1 MLRVERADIRTSTLD
16 TASLMEGEDTGFRP
30 SMLYSVL
37 PTLVSNHL
45 PTIPSLRQSLND
57 VRNRGSHSKSA
68 SVDELLQPETP
79 PPGYSS
85 TPPSGS
91 VTPHRLS
98 VALGEADVEFVDD
111 GSDRPGSSGSA
122 LSQSHGAQESNCGIR
137 WKYATLGTSLM
148 AQASRESSESISSP
162 DETSATLTRQLYI
175 HGITYLLRGL
185 PAKLTPEETLSIQA
199 ALPQDVIDTTN
210 DVSSHALLPVSQR
223 SPSAQRAPP
232 QDPTI
237 LHRLTATFVL
247 QSFILI
253 QFLLPYIKL
262 FLSHTYQF
270 ERKHQITKRLV
281 NIGVATVDDIG
292 RKTLRLSQTVC
303 QMNDGMVGQAINE
316 MTIWW
321 VRGVTGGVQQGL
333 AEGLQALRI
342 AESQRGEESM
352 GRIN

>member
-1 MLRVERADIRTSTLD
+1 MLRVERADICTSTFD
-16 TASLMEGEDTGFRP
+16 TPSQMEGEDTSFRP

-37 PTLVSNHL
+37 PTVVSNHL

-57 VRNRGSHSKSA
+57 VRNRGTHSKSA
-68 SVDELLQPETP
+68 SVDELPQPETP

-85 TPPSGS
+85 IPPSGS

-98 VALGEADVEFVDD
+98 VALGEADVEFVED
-111 GSDRPGSSGSA
+111 GLDRPGSSGSA
-122 LSQSHGAQESNCGIR
+122 FPQPHGAHEGACGIR
-137 WKYATLGTSLM
+137 WKYATLGM
-148 AQASRESSESISSP
+148 NVAREW
-162 DETSATLTRQLYI
+162 
-175 HGITYLLRGL
+175 L

-199 ALPQDVIDTTN
+199 ALPQDVVDKTN
-210 DVSSHALLPVSQR
+210 DANTHALLPVSQR
-223 SPSAQRAPP
+223 SSSAQREPP
-232 QDPTI
+232 RDPTI
-237 LHRLTATFVL
+237 LHRLTASLVL
-247 QSFILI
+247 QSFILM

-262 FLSHTYQF
+262 FLSYTYQF

-281 NIGVATVDDIG
+281 NTGVATVDDIG

-333 AEGLQALRI
+333 AEGLQAMRI

>member
-1 MLRVERADIRTSTLD
+1 
-16 TASLMEGEDTGFRP
+16 
-30 SMLYSVL
+30 MLYSVL
-37 PTLVSNHL
+37 PAVVSNHL
-45 PTIPSLRQSLND
+45 PTIPSLRQSFND
-57 VRNRGSHSKSA
+57 VRNRGTHSKSA
-68 SVDELLQPETP
+68 SVDELPQPETP

-85 TPPSGS
+85 IPPSGS
-91 VTPHRLS
+91 VTPLRLS
-98 VALGEADVEFVDD
+98 VALGEADVELVDD
-111 GSDRPGSSGSA
+111 GLDRPGSSGSA
-122 LSQSHGAQESNCGIR
+122 LPQPHDAHEGGCGIR
-137 WKYATLGTSLM
+137 WKYATLGISLM
-148 AQASRESSESISSP
+148 AQASRESSESTSSP

-199 ALPQDVIDTTN
+199 ALPQDVVDTTN
-210 DVSSHALLPVSQR
+210 DVNAHALLPVSQR
-223 SPSAQRAPP
+223 SPSTQGAPP
-232 QDPTI
+232 RDPTI
-237 LHRLTATFVL
+237 LHRLTATLVL
-247 QSFILI
+247 QSFILM
-253 QFLLPYIKL
+253 QLLLPYIKL

-281 NIGVATVDDIG
+281 NTGVATVDDIG

-333 AEGLQALRI
+333 AEGLQAMRI